1 MPCYTCRRSSFMSDL
16 ETRLPQLEAE
26 AMEALSLVK
35 TSAEYE
41 TLRVQTLGR
50 TAELTLASRSLGKA
64 SPADRP
70 RLGALI
76 NEVKRRVESAFE
88 TRKNE
93 LHKAELDA
101 KLLAEAL
108 DVTLPAP
115 DISFGRRHPLT
126 QTLDDIVRIF
136 SNLGFSVVEGP
147 EVENVYY
154 NFDAL
159 NIGPDHPAR
168 FERDTLYVADDVV
181 LRTETS
187 SVQIRTMENRQPP
200 IKIIAPGRVYRREA
214 IDRTHLAM
222 FNQVEG
228 LCVAPGITFGDLKG
242 TLSTFLSQ
250 LFEAAPGAGTVQTRF
265 RPHFFPFT
273 EPSAEFDVFF
283 NGKWLELGGCG
294 LVHPTVLENV
304 GYNPEEVTGFAFGF
318 GIERMAMIKFGIED
332 LRLFYEND
340 LRFLEQF

>member
-1 MPCYTCRRSSFMSDL
+1 MSDL
-16 ETRLPQLEAE
+16 QSRLPELERELLA
-26 AMEALSLVK
+26 ALPALA
-35 TSAEYE
+35 TSAELE
-41 TLRVQTLGR
+41 TWRVQHLGKS
-50 TAELTLASRSLGKA
+50 AELTLASRGLGKLA
-64 SPADRP
+64 PDERP
-70 RLGALI
+70 RVGALI
-76 NEVKRRVESAFE
+76 NEVKGRVEAAFDA
-88 TRKNE
+88 RRAE
-93 LHKAELDA
+93 LAGAELDA
-101 KLLAEAL
+101 RLRAETL
-108 DVTLPAP
+108 DVSLPAP

-147 EVENVYY
+147 EVEHVWY

-159 NIGPDHPAR
+159 GIGPDHPAR

-187 SVQIRTMENRQPP
+187 SVQIRTMEGRQPP
-200 IKIIAPGRVYRREA
+200 VKIIAPGRVYRREA

-228 LCVAPGITFGDLKG
+228 LCVAKGVTFGDLKG

-250 LFEAAPGAGTVQTRF
+250 LFEAAPGAGAVQSRF

-294 LVHPTVLENV
+294 LVHPKVLENV
-304 GYNPEEVTGFAFGF
+304 GYNPEEVSGFAFGF
-318 GIERMAMIKFGIED
+318 GIERMAMIKFGVED